1 VASEPAIRSSPFRSR
16 AYARALVVRT
26 VRRLSPVVFGL
37 ALAAVYIAAAKLG
50 LTMAF
55 VAAQVSPVWPPTGI
69 AIAAVLLLGYRVWPG
84 IWLGALVA
92 NVGAHEPLGTAV
104 GIAVGN
110 TLEPL
115 VAAWLLHRA
124 LDFQAA
130 LNRLRDVL
138 GFVGLA
144 ALAATTVSATMGVTS
159 LCLGRVQSWS
169 HYPQLWWI
177 WWLGDAIG
185 ALVVTPVLLTYA
197 GAPWRRWRSSQVVE
211 TVGLLVVSVVVCLTV
226 FAGRLGGANSAY
238 PLQYL
243 VFPLV
248 IWGALRVGQVG
259 TSTVTLVTAAI
270 ATWGSIHGF
279 GPFTRGNPHESL
291 VLLQLF
297 LGVVATTG
305 LVLGAAMHERRVA
318 EQRRTTDL
326 AATRGLA
333 QSVSLA
339 EAGQAILRAICES
352 LDWDFGALWIV
363 DRDGNVLRCVE
374 TWHRPSKPV
383 PVFAA
388 ATRQGSF
395 EPGVGLPGRVW
406 KSGRPAWIPDV
417 VADPNFPRAP
427 MAVASDFHGAFG
439 VPVSLG
445 AETLGAI
452 EFFSREIQRPDL
464 ALLESMRAIGSQ
476 IGFFIEREEI
486 LTRERQARSEAE
498 AANRAKDE
506 FLAMLGHELR
516 NPLGAIASAVSLLGL
531 IERDARTAQPLEIM
545 GRQVGNLTRLVDD
558 LLDVARVTSGRV
570 DLKREPVDLGR
581 LVEASVSTLQ
591 APGRNGSHQFSV
603 TTASTIVDA
612 DPVRL
617 GQIVMNLLDN
627 AVKYTPPGGQ
637 I

>member
-110 TLEPL
+110 TLEAL

-339 EAGQAILRAICES
+339 EAGQAILR
-352 LDWDFGALWIV
+352 
-363 DRDGNVLRCVE
+363 
-374 TWHRPSKPV
+374 
-383 PVFAA
+383 
-388 ATRQGSF
+388 
-395 EPGVGLPGRVW
+395 
-406 KSGRPAWIPDV
+406 
-417 VADPNFPRAP
+417 
-427 MAVASDFHGAFG
+427 
-439 VPVSLG
+439 
-445 AETLGAI
+445 
-452 EFFSREIQRPDL
+452 
-464 ALLESMRAIGSQ
+464 
-476 IGFFIEREEI
+476 
-486 LTRERQARSEAE
+486 
-498 AANRAKDE
+498 
-506 FLAMLGHELR
+506 
-516 NPLGAIASAVSLLGL
+516 
-531 IERDARTAQPLEIM
+531 
-545 GRQVGNLTRLVDD
+545 
-558 LLDVARVTSGRV
+558 
-570 DLKREPVDLGR
+570 
-581 LVEASVSTLQ
+581 TLQ

-627 AVKYTPPGGQ
+627 AVKYTPPRGQ
-637 I
+637 IWVTVDRQDPRSHDPAVGARSS